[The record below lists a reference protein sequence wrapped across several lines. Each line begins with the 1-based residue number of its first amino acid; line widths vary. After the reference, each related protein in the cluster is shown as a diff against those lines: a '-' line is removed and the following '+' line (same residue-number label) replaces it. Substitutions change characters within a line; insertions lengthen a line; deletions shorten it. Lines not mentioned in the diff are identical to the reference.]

1 MKHHR
6 LAITG
11 ILLAQVLFF
20 GVPTMAADPVTVDT
34 VDTDSTEWKQCVSLL
49 RLNPDIAKRGTYK
62 IRVVECVNEK
72 LRDKEIGDVD
82 REHRLSL
89 RARSV
94 IDAFRSGR
102 LGATAR
108 SVDTRRLRNNNYIP
122 PQDDAQNAI
131 RFQRRVPSV
140 RQTTNDQT
148 SNANYSRPSR
158 RSIQNNAYSQSIED
172 KKTESEIFQQRWKD
186 AIEACKA
193 IDNNFRRNNCIR
205 KRLRQSGA
213 N

>member
-20 GVPTMAADPVTVDT
+20 GIPTMAADPVTVDT

-49 RLNPDIAKRGTYK
+49 RLNPNIAKRGTYK

-82 REHRLSL
+82 REHRLNL
-89 RARSV
+89 RARNV
-94 IDAFRSGR
+94 IEAFRSGR

-108 SVDTRRLRNNNYIP
+108 SVDTRRFSNNDNQV
-122 PQDDAQNAI
+122 PQDTGTSPRFTRRIPTVQNVN
-131 RFQRRVPSV
+131 RS
-140 RQTTNDQT
+140 T

-158 RSIQNNAYSQSIED
+158 RSIQDNAYSQSIED
-172 KKTESEIFQQRWKD
+172 KQTESEIFQQRWKD
-186 AIEACKA
+186 AIEASRA

-205 KRLRQSGA
+205 KRLRQSGL
-213 N
+213 